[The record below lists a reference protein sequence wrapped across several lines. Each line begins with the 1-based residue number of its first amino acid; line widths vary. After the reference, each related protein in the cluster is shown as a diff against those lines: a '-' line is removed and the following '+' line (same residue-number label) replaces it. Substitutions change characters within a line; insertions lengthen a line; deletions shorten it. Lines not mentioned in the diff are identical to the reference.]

1 MRIFAPSLP
10 AEPPTWWNQA
20 NRYYSLVQDDRH
32 FSVRVYVPPDSG
44 AATNDSPG
52 TLRLQLDASA
62 SGFRVRD
69 GDGHERGCI
78 DVELRAI
85 RYAMRRDGCQMWKL
99 SARSLVL
106 KRHAVQFASGDRW
119 LVYTPWFSWLRIA
132 GVQDGRVRVFGH
144 VGPTRLIWGL
154 RVDPECD
161 NLDLLSLI
169 ALMHRNWWLPIG

>member
-1 MRIFAPSLP
+1 
-10 AEPPTWWNQA
+10 
-20 NRYYSLVQDDRH
+20 
-32 FSVRVYVPPDSG
+32 
-44 AATNDSPG
+44 
-52 TLRLQLDASA
+52 
-62 SGFRVRD
+62 
-69 GDGHERGCI
+69 
-78 DVELRAI
+78 
-85 RYAMRRDGCQMWKL
+85 MWKL

-106 KRHAVQFASGDRW
+106 KRHAVQFASRDRW

-144 VGPTRLIWGL
+144 VGPTRRIWGL